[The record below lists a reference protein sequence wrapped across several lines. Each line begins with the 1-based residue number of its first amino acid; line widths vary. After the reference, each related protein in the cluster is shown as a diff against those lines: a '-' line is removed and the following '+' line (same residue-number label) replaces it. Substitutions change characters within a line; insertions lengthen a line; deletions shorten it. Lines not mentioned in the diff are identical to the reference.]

1 MNRFSEWLKATN
13 MTDVATLITQGLWI
27 WGSIRFTGVAADLM
41 LSESTHAESH
51 HAIGYNLAIAL
62 LAAWTGKSSLGALSH
77 WGNRKTSREYMDKQK
92 DIEEAKSRRPP
103 PVVESQGGDVNVNSE
118 RPAPTSERPA
128 PVPAPPPGDVT
139 NRPANE
145 PDVWRDDER
154 GEPDPNLPMHLVG
167 LGEPHNYNRIREPRV
182 GVMLHYDG
190 STSDRGA
197 VNWLLHD
204 PRCHVS
210 YNWLVLDHGALVPI
224 APSGSRAWHAGVCK
238 PSLGLVYKDANSAFY
253 GLSLAA
259 TVGETATEDAKA
271 TIAKHCLTLFRH
283 HGWEPATDGWRIVSH
298 ASEAWPRGR
307 KIDPVGPDQL
317 HPVLSVEEIRDRVQK
332 LAGQPV

>member
-103 PVVESQGGDVNVNSE
+103 PVVESQGGDVNVTSE

-128 PVPAPPPGDVT
+128 PVPAPPPSVDVT

-154 GEPDPNLPMHLVG
+154 GEPDPNLRASAG
-167 LGEPHNYNRIREPRV
+167 RATRR
-182 GVMLHYDG
+182 
-190 STSDRGA
+190 
-197 VNWLLHD
+197 
-204 PRCHVS
+204 RCRTRTPTRHS
-210 YNWLVLDHGALVPI
+210 M
-224 APSGSRAWHAGVCK
+224 GSRSPPRSATSRRRK
-238 PSLGLVYKDANSAFY
+238 PSRPSPCNA
-253 GLSLAA
+253 
-259 TVGETATEDAKA
+259 
-271 TIAKHCLTLFRH
+271 
-283 HGWEPATDGWRIVSH
+283 
-298 ASEAWPRGR
+298 
-307 KIDPVGPDQL
+307 
-317 HPVLSVEEIRDRVQK
+317 
-332 LAGQPV
+332 